1 MVGLSIQLY
10 KPSPATFKTRTALFN
25 QKAMK
30 MGFLEGVEKVAGKL
44 APGRTPTFTEVHIIK
59 VLESLA
65 EEKPFG
71 RKRLSKILGLGEGET
86 RTLVRHLRNE
96 DLIHVSRAGIV
107 LSELGKE
114 LLSDLRSN
122 LSKEVEVPESSLTV
136 APSNMAVLVKSAAE
150 SVKYGVEQRDAAI
163 KAGALGA
170 TTLVFRDDRLTMPEV
185 GEDVFRNIQSI
196 HDLLVAKLKPEEGDV
211 VIIGSADDRW
221 IAEFAAKTA
230 ALKLLKSKR

>member
-1 MVGLSIQLY
+1 M
-10 KPSPATFKTRTALFN
+10 R
-25 QKAMK
+25 
-30 MGFLEGVEKVAGKL
+30 FLEVVEKVAGKF
-44 APGRTPTFTEVHIIK
+44 APGRTPTFAEVHAVK
-59 VLESLA
+59 ALETLGA
-65 EEKPFG
+65 GEPLG
-71 RKRLSKILGLGEGET
+71 RIRLSKILGLGEGET

-96 DLIHVSRAGIV
+96 DLIHVSRAGII

-122 LSKEVEVPESSLTV
+122 LSKEIEVPESSLTV
-136 APSNMAVLVKSAAE
+136 ALSNMAILIKNAAE
-150 SVKYGVEQRDAAI
+150 SVKYGVEQRDVAI

-211 VIIGSADDRW
+211 IIIGSADDKRT
-221 IAEFAAKTA
+221 AEFAAKTA